1 MLSNF
6 HESDL
11 KSANP
16 QENNDNE
23 SMTFAYQPYDKD
35 TIPEIKLFNDEKRIN
50 LTEDK
55 KSVKFDF
62 TPV

>member
-1 MLSNF
+1 LKNDFTNQDEEISFDKNSEMLSNF

-23 SMTFAYQPYDKD
+23 SMTFAY
-35 TIPEIKLFNDEKRIN
+35 
-50 LTEDK
+50 
-55 KSVKFDF
+55 
-62 TPV
+62 